1 MTDEVAAA
9 PSPSMQ
15 PKVDPETLVLRG
27 RPPRAIRFRRG
38 LIIGIVAMGS
48 ASLIGIAWMALQ
60 PKLLRTGPVESD
72 LSAPNRQTPTSELST
87 LPSTY
92 GDVPKLGPPLPGD
105 LGRPILRAQRAR
117 DEGVGPPVRRGGAD
131 ERPARLEVLRSARQ
145 SPILVHTG
153 TSVSAAPANPAID
166 LTTAAPPRALAAAET
181 SLAERFADSLD
192 PGGDANSHRLSM
204 PTSPYILTAG
214 SVIPASLI
222 TGLNSNLPGI
232 AIAQVTQDVMDSP
245 TGQIVL
251 VPQAARLIGRYDSRT
266 STGQRR
272 LQLVWQR
279 ILLPDGRSLR
289 LDNMPATD
297 SAGRSGLTDKVDTH
311 ADAVL
316 GGAAVSTILGVG
328 TELALDG
335 DGRIIDAIRQGSQQ
349 SVTRAG
355 DQLVESRL
363 NIAPTIVIRPGAPVR
378 LLVQRDLIL
387 APWKGS
393 E

>member
-1 MTDEVAAA
+1 MTAEVTAAR
-9 PSPSMQ
+9 SVQ
-15 PKVDPETLVLRG
+15 PKVDPEALILRG

-38 LIIGIVAMGS
+38 LIIGIVAIGL
-48 ASLIGIAWMALQ
+48 ASLVGIAWMALQ
-60 PKLLRTGPVESD
+60 PKLLRTAPVESN
-72 LSAPNRQTPTSELST
+72 LSAPNPQTPTSELST

-105 LGRPILRAQRAR
+105 LGRPILRAQHTHE
-117 DEGVGPPVRRGGAD
+117 EGVGTPARIEGAD
-131 ERPARLEVLRSARQ
+131 QRQARLEVLRSARR
-145 SPILVHTG
+145 SPILVHSG
-153 TSVSAAPANPAID
+153 ESVSAAPANPAID
-166 LTTAAPPRALAAAET
+166 IATAAQPPALAAAET
-181 SLAERFADSLD
+181 SLAERFADRLD
-192 PGGDANSHRLSM
+192 PGGDANPHRLSM
-204 PTSPYILTAG
+204 PTSPYILSAG

-222 TGLNSNLPGI
+222 TGLNSDLPGI
-232 AIAQVTQDVMDSP
+232 AIAQVTQDVKDSP

-266 STGQRR
+266 KLGQRR

-297 SAGRSGLTDKVDTH
+297 SAGRSGLTDKVDAH
-311 ADAVL
+311 ADALL
-316 GGAAVSTILGVG
+316 GGAAISTILGVG

-355 DQLVESRL
+355 DQLVEGRL